1 MNEKD
6 QRKALR
12 ALYCA
17 LIRQKYGLAV
27 NPVPRA
33 DRQREDKRRQ
43 RAQVTRVHREGQ

>member
-1 MNEKD
+1 MTEAD

-27 NPVPRA
+27 NPVSRE

-43 RAQVTRVHREGQ
+43 RAQVARVHKGA